1 MEKIAYIGDQPS
13 KKWNSPITRKTYN
26 FLKQGQAQCPIADV
40 DDRDVE
46 KALSHSNTFDLYSH
60 ITNDKD
66 YFKKLAKRRAA
77 KKAERAKEEK
87 ERIKAEKLAAVG
99 DIENIINEIVQPL
112 HDALNNQ
119 SHDIKA
125 LQDRN
130 SLLESGLA
138 ALQKK

>member
-1 MEKIAYIGDQPS
+1 MRILSLDVGKKKVGIAISDALGITAQPLDTL
-13 KKWNSPITRKTYN
+13 IRK
-26 FLKQGQAQCPIADV
+26 
-40 DDRDVE
+40 
-46 KALSHSNTFDLYSH
+46 
-60 ITNDKD
+60 
-66 YFKKLAKRRAA
+66 A